1 MSFRN
6 WPLIWK
12 VVSLLLLLGGVSAG
26 GSVLSSLRLL
36 SIDNTYQM
44 LITHSVQG
52 VIKFTRGARAIT
64 AYEVALRAAIM
75 AQTPERRDL
84 AMKEQKD
91 ALASFQQ
98 NIADAK
104 TLLPATASDLQQVA
118 DRLNSAVTGGCAA
131 AMSALTEGMDKAT
144 HVMEDRC
151 EPALADVIKVGVA
164 VNGTIGKAM
173 DRESADASASTMQVS
188 RNTLIGMVSALVLVV
203 VLAVY
208 LVKSMVVVPIR
219 RSMLVVES
227 LGQGRLDAPVPDTDR
242 IDEVGAIAKSLATL
256 RGHLREAEEARTLQ
270 AAREQEERERLA
282 RREALASKFVVSMH
296 DLASSFSSASEEMAS
311 SAHNLSATA
320 EETSRQAQ
328 AVATAAEEA
337 ATNVQTV
344 AASSEEMAMSVREIS
359 GQVGQS
365 AEVADSAY
373 REAEVSSSRIGTLA
387 AAADAIGDVVNL
399 IKGIADQTNLLALNA
414 TIEAARAGDAGKGF
428 AVVAAEVKQ
437 LANQTAKATEDISR
451 KVEEIQSAT
460 GQSVESM
467 EAIVKVIGSMKEIAS
482 SIAGSVVQQDAAT
495 TEIARN
501 CQQAAVGTQQVTYN
515 ISGVGQAAEMTGS
528 AALQLTSLSSAL
540 STKAADLQAT
550 VEAFVKDFAA

>member
-26 GSVLSSLRLL
+26 GSVFSSLRLL

-104 TLLPATASDLQQVA
+104 TLLPTAASDLQQVA
-118 DRLNSAVTGGCAA
+118 DHLNSAVTGGCAA
-131 AMSALTEGMDKAT
+131 AMSALTEGMDQAT
-144 HVMEDRC
+144 RVMEDRC
-151 EPALADVIKVGVA
+151 EPALVDVIKAGVA

-219 RSMLVVES
+219 RSMLVVAS
-227 LGQGRLDAPVPDTDR
+227 LGQGHLDEPVPDTDR
-242 IDEVGAIAKSLATL
+242 TDEVGAIAKSLETL
-256 RGHLREAEEARTLQ
+256 RGHLREAEEARALQ
-270 AAREQEERERLA
+270 ATREQEEHERLA

-373 REAEVSSSRIGTLA
+373 REAEVSSSRISTLA
-387 AAADAIGDVVNL
+387 SAADAIGDVVNL

-437 LANQTAKATEDISR
+437 LANQTAKATEDISH

>member
-1 MSFRN
+1 
-6 WPLIWK
+6 
-12 VVSLLLLLGGVSAG
+12 
-26 GSVLSSLRLL
+26 
-36 SIDNTYQM
+36 
-44 LITHSVQG
+44 
-52 VIKFTRGARAIT
+52 
-64 AYEVALRAAIM
+64 
-75 AQTPERRDL
+75 
-84 AMKEQKD
+84 
-91 ALASFQQ
+91 
-98 NIADAK
+98 
-104 TLLPATASDLQQVA
+104 
-118 DRLNSAVTGGCAA
+118 
-131 AMSALTEGMDKAT
+131 MSALTEGMDKAT

-219 RSMLVVES
+219 RSMLVVAS
-227 LGQGRLDAPVPDTDR
+227 LGQGHLDEPVPDTDR
-242 IDEVGAIAKSLATL
+242 VDEVGAIAKSLETL
-256 RGHLREAEEARTLQ
+256 RGHLREAEEARALQ
-270 AAREQEERERLA
+270 ATREQEERERLA
-282 RREALASKFVVSMH
+282 RREALASKFVVNMH

-373 REAEVSSSRIGTLA
+373 REAEVSSGRISTLA
-387 AAADAIGDVVNL
+387 SAADAIGDVVNL
-399 IKGIADQTNLLALNA
+399 IRGIADQTNLLALNA

-437 LANQTAKATEDISR
+437 LANQTAKATEDISH